1 MYSSLKRWA
10 NVPFEIKPFIG
21 ENTALDK
28 EYGQLVEALCYP
40 SAEVKAVV
48 NRDGEEK
55 ISNTTLY
62 VDTIY
67 TISYKDLIVFENE
80 EYTILSLNAYYENGK
95 KSIWVVNI

>member
-10 NVPFEIKPFIG
+10 NVPFEIRPFIG

-28 EYGQLVEALCYP
+28 EYGPLVEALCYP
-40 SAEVKAVV
+40 SAEVKTVV
-48 NRDGEEK
+48 TRDGEEK

-67 TISYKDLIVFENE
+67 NVGHKDVIVFENE
-80 EYTILSLNAYYENGK
+80 DYTILSLNAYYEGGK